1 MIAWAVPSLWQG
13 ETAFILA
20 GGISLAGQ
28 DTQRLE
34 GRRTIAI
41 NSSDIAHPWADF
53 LYSADCRWLF
63 EHKRRVEKPWRGR
76 LVTTSEAVDWDG
88 MLHLRKVEPPV
99 KGHNGG
105 IGLSR
110 DPRAV
115 AVRRTSLQ
123 GAINLAVLL
132 GAARLVL
139 LGADGGPD
147 KKGRTHHHPGHRWAR
162 KEGCW
167 KEQRWDLS
175 TTVAPLRDA
184 GVEVLNAS
192 PGSHLDWWPI
202 VPLTEI
208 LALEGVQLPGVEAPR
223 V

>member
-1 MIAWAVPSLWQG
+1 MIAWSVPSLWRG

-20 GGISLAGQ
+20 GGVSLAGQ

-41 NSSDIAHPWADF
+41 NSSDIAHPWADY
-53 LYSADCRWLF
+53 LYSADYRWLF
-63 EHKRRVEKPWRGR
+63 EHKSRIEKPWRDR
-76 LVTTSEAVDWDG
+76 IVTTTEAVDWPG

-99 KGHNGG
+99 KGHKGG
-105 IGLSR
+105 LGLSR

-147 KKGRTHHHPGHRWAR
+147 KKGRTQHHAAHRWAR
-162 KEGCW
+162 KNDCW

-175 TTVAPLRDA
+175 TTVAPLLAA

-192 PGSHLDWWPI
+192 PGSHLDLWPI
-202 VPLTEI
+202 VPLDEI
-208 LALEGVQLPGVEAPR
+208 LALEGDFARGLR